1 MISSRSRSRD
11 RPLVM
16 RRRPALGERA
26 DPIGHALN
34 RVLRDVINRS
44 RQRTGY
50 QTDHVAGRDCHGLP
64 VDGQIAKTGRD
75 AGKDLDAV
83 PALDLR
89 DDCARCAALRRGT
102 RREAVMRPGL
112 PGDWNNDDT
121 RMAPPL
127 AARILRELGKS
138 LMPGALYRV
147 ARPDPC
153 APARPVR
160 RAPVQARRTLANTG
174 ARRYTPASGP
184 SGPHHPWRGSSAG

>member
-1 MISSRSRSRD
+1 
-11 RPLVM
+11 M
-16 RRRPALGERA
+16 RRRAPLRERA

-34 RVLRDVINRS
+34 GVLRDVINRS

-50 QTDHVAGRDCHGLP
+50 QTHQGAGRDCHGLP
-64 VDGQIAKTGRD
+64 VDWQIEKTCRNAD
-75 AGKDLDAV
+75 ADQDAV
-83 PALDLR
+83 PVPDLR
-89 DDCARCAALRRGT
+89 DECARYAALRRET
-102 RREAVMRPGL
+102 RREAVMRPGV

-121 RMAPPL
+121 SMAPPL
-127 AARILRELGKS
+127 AARILREPGKS
-138 LMPGALYRV
+138 LMPGALYRT

-174 ARRYTPASGP
+174 ARGYTPASGP

>member
-1 MISSRSRSRD
+1 MISSRSRD

-16 RRRPALGERA
+16 RRRAPPGERA

-34 RVLRDVINRS
+34 RVLRDVISPS
-44 RQRTGY
+44 RQRTGF
-50 QTDHVAGRDCHGLP
+50 QTNHGAGRDCHGLP
-64 VDGQIAKTGRD
+64 VDRQIAKTCRNAD
-75 AGKDLDAV
+75 TDQDAV
-83 PALDLR
+83 PVRDLR
-89 DDCARCAALRRGT
+89 DECARYAALRRDT
-102 RREAVMRPGL
+102 RRKAVMRPGV
-112 PGDWNNDDT
+112 PGTWNNDDT

-127 AARILRELGKS
+127 AARILREPGKS
-138 LMPGALYRV
+138 LMPGALYRF